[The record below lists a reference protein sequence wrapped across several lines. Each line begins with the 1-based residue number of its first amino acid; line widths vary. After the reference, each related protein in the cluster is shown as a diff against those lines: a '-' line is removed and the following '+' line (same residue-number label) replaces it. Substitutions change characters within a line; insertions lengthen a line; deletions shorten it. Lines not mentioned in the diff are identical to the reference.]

1 MTSTTT
7 LVRHRVANYDAWKTV
22 YDNFAPMQAEHGV
35 RAHQV
40 LRSQDNPND
49 VVVLHTFDNLETAQ
63 TFFTM
68 PELKQAM
75 SKAGVEDDSI
85 TISFYDEV
93 EAGTLIAV

>member
-22 YDNFAPMQAEHGV
+22 YDNFAPIQAEHGV

-40 LRSQDNPND
+40 LRSQDSPND
-49 VVVLHTFDNLETAQ
+49 VVIIHTFDNLETAK
-63 TFFTM
+63 TFFAM

-75 SKAGVEDDSI
+75 LKAGVEEDSLKI
-85 TISFYDEV
+85 AFYDEV
-93 EAGTLIAV
+93 EADTLLAV

>member
-22 YDNFAPMQAEHGV
+22 YDNFAPIQAENGV

-40 LRSQDNPND
+40 LRSQDSPND
-49 VVVLHTFDNLETAQ
+49 VVVLHTFDNFETAR
-63 TFFTM
+63 TFFDM

-75 SKAGVEDDSI
+75 RKAGVEDGSMK
-85 TISFYDEV
+85 ISFYDEI
-93 EAGTLIAV
+93 ETGTLVAV

>member
-22 YDNFAPMQAEHGV
+22 YDNFAPIQAEHGV

-40 LRSQDNPND
+40 LRSQDSPND
-49 VVVLHTFDNLETAQ
+49 VVIIHTFDNLETAK
-63 TFFTM
+63 TFFAM

-75 SKAGVEDDSI
+75 LKAGVEEDSLKVA
-85 TISFYDEV
+85 FYDEV
-93 EAGTLIAV
+93 EAGTLLAV

>member
-22 YDNFAPMQAEHGV
+22 YDNYAPIQAENGV
-35 RAHQV
+35 RARQV
-40 LRSQDNPND
+40 LRSQESPND
-49 VVVLHTFDNLETAQ
+49 VVVLHTFDNLETAKA
-63 TFFTM
+63 FFAM

-85 TISFYDEV
+85 KISFYDEI
-93 EAGTLIAV
+93 EAGTLVAV